1 MGPAR
6 YGVGTTS
13 PREWQ
18 YVIAITHLMR
28 THHDP
33 YARRGDAIRRRN
45 RIKRVALVAGFGLAV
60 AFVARQR
67 MAQPASAEATHDEAG
82 LFSGPATI
90 RREIADVRGQLE
102 LTRAELERA
111 KRIID
116 YSSRYGIGADLATS
130 ILDIALAEGIDP
142 ELGFRLVKLESDFND
157 RATSPVGALGLTQVM
172 PSTARYFLEGQVTR
186 ERLYDRETNLRVGFR
201 YLRTLVGEYKGNVKL
216 ALLGYNRGPAAVD
229 AALKQ
234 GIDPTN
240 GYDRI
245 LTRGYDGNGTV
256 D

>member
-1 MGPAR
+1 MI
-6 YGVGTTS
+6 
-13 PREWQ
+13 E
-18 YVIAITHLMR
+18 ITHLMR
-28 THHDP
+28 RHHDS
-33 YARRGDAIRRRN
+33 YARRGDAIRRRD
-45 RIKRVALVAGFGLAV
+45 RIKRLALVAGFGLAV

-67 MAQPASAEATHDEAG
+67 MAQPANAEVTHDESG
-82 LFSGPATI
+82 LFSG
-90 RREIADVRGQLE
+90 RETLQRQLADARGQLE

-116 YSSRYGIGADLATS
+116 YSSRYGIGADLAGS
-130 ILDIALAEGIDP
+130 ILDISLAEGIDP
-142 ELGFRLVKLESDFND
+142 ELGFRLVKLESDFNE

-172 PSTARYFLEGQVTR
+172 PSTARYFMKGEVTR

-201 YLRTLVGEYKGNVKL
+201 YLRTLVQQYKGDVKL
-216 ALLGYNRGPAAVD
+216 ALLVYNRGPAAVD

-234 GIDPTN
+234 GINPTN

-245 LTRGYDGNGTV
+245 LTKGYSGNGTI